1 MYSKIEFNSIACA
14 KISTKTSNTRLCAY
28 RCVEGWRKHLKLGGD
43 IHKTYI
49 YVFSIHMLLYCAF
62 GGHLKAL
69 HLLAI
74 LGGFCSI
81 FWQIWWWGR
90 HPHCPHPFRRPWVY
104 VASYVQWCDVD
115 SGPLWITQWGKCT
128 KIFSFN
134 LYENYDLFEKP
145 RDLWPTFWWKKGNG
159 IMVISF
165 WSIFYVEKWCYWPS

>member
-1 MYSKIEFNSIACA
+1 MEETKKTSFHQCSWNYAVETTWNSLIGWHHKTSIMYVCTTIYSKIELNSIACA

-28 RCVEGWRKHLKLGGD
+28 RCVQGWRKHFKLGGD
-43 IHKTYI
+43 IHKKHIFNI
-49 YVFSIHMLLYCAF
+49 YMLLYCAF

-74 LGGFCSI
+74 LGGI

-115 SGPLWITQWGKCT
+115 SGPLWITQWIVCT
-128 KIFSFN
+128 KIISFN
-134 LYENYDLFEKP
+134 L
-145 RDLWPTFWWKKGNG
+145 
-159 IMVISF
+159 
-165 WSIFYVEKWCYWPS
+165 